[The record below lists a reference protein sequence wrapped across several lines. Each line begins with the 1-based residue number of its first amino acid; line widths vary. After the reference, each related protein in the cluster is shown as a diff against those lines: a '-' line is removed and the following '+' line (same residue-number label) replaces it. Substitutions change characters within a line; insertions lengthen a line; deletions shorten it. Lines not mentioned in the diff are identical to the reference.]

1 MEIPGLPNSCAT
13 PISRERRPGMSWA
26 CRLAGPNAGL
36 ALLCAL
42 SLSPMLALGQSIA
55 PPSKAPASAI
65 VASGP
70 SWSALSASQRAAL
83 APLEREWST
92 IDAPRKAKWLEIAS
106 RFSAMPPDE
115 QRRVHERMA
124 DWTRLSPAERGR
136 VRLSFQEAKQLPAEE
151 RQARWEAYQAL
162 TEEERK
168 ALAQRAQPKRD
179 AAPPQ
184 AATTAPLAPGLPKQ
198 NTAATNPS
206 ASTIKAV
213 SPTAVQ
219 AKPGATTTPMTKSPT
234 PPTHQQPGE
243 PKIAAGPGQVD
254 RSTLLPREG
263 PQAATAP
270 TAATKKP

>member
-1 MEIPGLPNSCAT
+1 MRRAWPP
-13 PISRERRPGMSWA
+13 SR
-26 CRLAGPNAGL
+26 LNARA

-42 SLSPMLALGQSIA
+42 GLLPMLALGQSTA
-55 PPSKAPASAI
+55 APSKAPTSAT
-65 VASGP
+65 AGGP
-70 SWSALSASQRAAL
+70 SWSALSQSQRSAL
-83 APLEREWST
+83 APLEREWAT

-115 QRRVHERMA
+115 QQRVHERMA

-179 AAPPQ
+179 ASPTPG
-184 AATTAPLAPGLPKQ
+184 ATVAPLAAGLPKQ
-198 NTAATNPS
+198 NTLATNPS
-206 ASTIKAV
+206 NSTVKAV
-213 SPTAVQ
+213 SPTVVQ
-219 AKPGATTTPMTKSPT
+219 AKPGATTTPMTKAPA

-270 TAATKKP
+270 TSATKKP